1 MAEAGSGGN
10 MRSSKWLMF
19 VMLLTAVGTTTAFA
33 ATFRNASWTYQNG
46 GYDRDDDRYSQNNR
60 AAYQDGMRQGR
71 YDAEHRLSSRPYE
84 SRWRG
89 NDDRRAYS
97 SGYIRAYRDVQDY
110 RDHGRDWDRDHDRD
124 RDHDADHDRDRDHV
138 GDRDR
143 VPVTNGYGQGSNYY
157 RNMAKQTGYQDGQ
170 KDGTHDKQS
179 GHSFRPTQMDNYKS
193 ADRGFRDDMGDINSY
208 KLAYREGYSSG
219 YKNGWDT
226 NTRR

>member
-1 MAEAGSGGN
+1 
-10 MRSSKWLMF
+10 MRSSKWLML
-19 VMLLTAVGTTTAFA
+19 VMLLAVIGPTSACA
-33 ATFRNASWTYQNG
+33 ATFRNASWTYENG
-46 GYDRDDDRYSQNNR
+46 GYDRDDDRYDRSNHV
-60 AAYQDGMRQGR
+60 AYQDGFRQGR

-84 SRWRG
+84 SRWRAY
-89 NDDRRAYS
+89 DDRRAYS

-124 RDHDADHDRDRDHV
+124 RDHDWDRDHDRNRDHDGDRDH
-138 GDRDR
+138 DRVPNN

-170 KDGTHDKQS
+170 RDGAHDKQS
-179 GHSFRPTQMDNYKS
+179 GHSFRPTQMDNFKN
-193 ADRGFRDDMGDINSY
+193 ADRGFRDDMGDKDSY

-226 NTRR
+226 STRR